1 MLKQRFLAV
10 LTGIALLLAV
20 IGSTGIV
27 ADSLG
32 MTVTSPAHACNN
44 PSSSGGGC

>member
-10 LTGIALLLAV
+10 LAGLALLLAA
-20 IGSTGIV
+20 IGSTGVV

-32 MTVTSPAHACNN
+32 LSGTSAAHACD
-44 PSSSGGGC
+44 PSGSSGGGC

>member
-1 MLKQRFLAV
+1 MLKRRLLAAV
-10 LTGIALLLAV
+10 VGLALLLAA

-32 MTVTSPAHACNN
+32 QPMTNPAYACPN
-44 PSSSGGGC
+44 SGSSGGGC

>member
-10 LTGIALLLAV
+10 LAGLALLLAAV
-20 IGSTGIV
+20 GSTGIV
-27 ADSLG
+27 ADSFGLG
-32 MTVTSPAHACNN
+32 ATAPAHACDN